1 MEHRRGKTR
10 RGLVNARQDP
20 VNPAVDQLPNSIDG
34 LVPVQ
39 RVMERQEISV
49 YFPWLQVRN
58 CLLAIC
64 VLDVVRWSLGLL

>member
-34 LVPVQ
+34 LGPVQ

-49 YFPWLQVRN
+49 YFP
-58 CLLAIC
+58 
-64 VLDVVRWSLGLL
+64 